1 MGNYQEYL
9 KRMPTPLREIES
21 TPVRQHMFGNP
32 FKIEKRMMVDEADI
46 DPVGGGGSPARGQKR
61 PLDSPIGF
69 PRSKRKPGPL
79 PREFRLW
86 RPHSPSP
93 SSNIQNPLSPQ
104 PTSNG
109 PEDIELLYDSKGRI
123 NTQSN
128 QASDGNDSLWD
139 IHNSS
144 SRVLVNHVN
153 SRPTSNHVD
162 GWNIN
167 NDVINLD
174 SDDLEQNENFLR
186 EWSTRAEIVH
196 IRSEVYK
203 EIRRP
208 GRNFEKLFQRL
219 QTFHGNVAMRI
230 FMVREAIQ
238 EAGRF
243 KRKSLIKLLE
253 DYEQKLLQGENE
265 EVLHVSPANVPR

>member
-1 MGNYQEYL
+1 M
-9 KRMPTPLREIES
+9 
-21 TPVRQHMFGNP
+21 
-32 FKIEKRMMVDEADI
+32 
-46 DPVGGGGSPARGQKR
+46 
-61 PLDSPIGF
+61 
-69 PRSKRKPGPL
+69 
-79 PREFRLW
+79 
-86 RPHSPSP
+86 
-93 SSNIQNPLSPQ
+93 
-104 PTSNG
+104 
-109 PEDIELLYDSKGRI
+109 
-123 NTQSN
+123 
-128 QASDGNDSLWD
+128 
-139 IHNSS
+139 
-144 SRVLVNHVN
+144 
-153 SRPTSNHVD
+153 
-162 GWNIN
+162 
-167 NDVINLD
+167 
-174 SDDLEQNENFLR
+174 EQNENFLR